1 MRRDSHRLT
10 SIRRKHFLCD
20 CGARTSGPP
29 ERSANQPPKRF
40 FFESLSGLRPL
51 ADRMSAIREWLSL
64 FPQVFLRYNPPP
76 MNCPNCEREIPA
88 DAKSCPSCATSLS
101 DSLSPT
107 QLLDPTKASKNK
119 ARDSSKRTRSYSSFD
134 SIDDARFVP
143 GEVLA
148 ERYRIVGL
156 LGRGGMGE
164 VYRAD
169 DLKLGQPVALKF
181 LPEHLLTDGAALAR
195 FHREVRVARQVSH
208 KNVCRVYDI
217 GEIDGRHFLSM
228 EFIKGEELS
237 SLLRRIGRLPADK
250 AVQLAR
256 QICAGLAA
264 AHDVGFLHRDLKPAN
279 IMIDGEGNARILDF
293 GLAGL
298 TEEFRD
304 DELAAGTPAY
314 MAPEQLEGKEQTVTT
329 DIYSLGLVLYELFTG
344 KRAFEAA
351 TLGELIKLRR
361 SDPTPTTPTSIVKDL
376 DPLIEKVIDRCIQK
390 DPSQRPAS
398 ALQVAAALPGG
409 DPIAAALAAG
419 ETPSPEMVAAAPTE
433 GVLKP
438 VIATALLA
446 TFIGV
451 LALACWLTK
460 YTAVYRMTSLELP
473 PEALRVRARDV
484 IKKMGYAGQP
494 LDSEDGIVIKEDYLR
509 YIEAHDQSLGRWNRL
524 RTEGPGAYRF
534 WYRESPRYFNTT
546 ERIYVDQPALD
557 VSGMTSLYLDM
568 EGRLHW
574 FVGVPPQREPS
585 GGENARP
592 DWSIAFR
599 EAGLDMANFREVAS
613 TSVPLHAYDARAAW
627 DGADPAHP
635 EPKTHVEAAA
645 FRGKPVYFET
655 IYPWDQPMRQEQTP
669 QSGRDRALIF
679 ILIAVFLIALVGSAL
694 IARKNLKLGRG
705 DRRGATRLALLFL
718 IVRMLYWLFM
728 EHHNGLAD
736 YEFGLFLVHVA
747 FAVFI
752 AVFLWLLYVALEPFV
767 RKRWPQR
774 IISWSRLLAGGY
786 RDPLVGRD
794 ILIGAVFGVAMILL
808 GLLTSIGL
816 RWIGRPP
823 GLTLNPGATNL
834 GAHLF
839 IGKFMSQMNAA
850 IFLPFISLFLLLLF
864 MTVLRRE
871 RLAFAVLWLLLATVN
886 VLIGQ
891 VHVLMIP
898 FAVLSAFLATFV
910 LYRFGLLASVAALF
924 FAHLWVFYPMTTELS
939 AWYATDFLM
948 ALSIGV
954 ALVVFG
960 FYTSLAG
967 QPLFG
972 GKFLQD

>member
-1 MRRDSHRLT
+1 
-10 SIRRKHFLCD
+10 
-20 CGARTSGPP
+20 
-29 ERSANQPPKRF
+29 
-40 FFESLSGLRPL
+40 
-51 ADRMSAIREWLSL
+51 
-64 FPQVFLRYNPPP
+64 
-76 MNCPNCEREIPA
+76 MNCPQCQREIPS
-88 DAKSCPSCATSLS
+88 DARTCPSCATSLS
-101 DSLSPT
+101 DSFSPT
-107 QLLDPTKASKNK
+107 QLLDPNQPQKKKTGSE
-119 ARDSSKRTRSYSSFD
+119 SSRKTRSYSSFD

-143 GEVLA
+143 GEILA

-181 LPEHLLTDGAALAR
+181 LPDHLLSDGAALAR

-217 GEIDGRHFLSM
+217 GEVDGRHFLSM

-237 SLLRRIGRLPADK
+237 SLLRRIGRLPQDK
-250 AVQLAR
+250 AIQLAR

-264 AHDVGFLHRDLKPAN
+264 AHDAGVLHRDLKPAN
-279 IMIDGEGNARILDF
+279 IMIDGEGNARVLDF

-298 TEEFRD
+298 VEEFAD
-304 DELAAGTPAY
+304 DEMKAGTPAY
-314 MAPEQLEGKEQTVTT
+314 MAPEQLEGSDQTVKT

-361 SDPTPTTPTSIVKDL
+361 SDSTPTTPTSIVKDL

-390 DPSQRPAS
+390 DPSQRPSS

-433 GVLKP
+433 GILKP
-438 VIATALLA
+438 VVATALLV
-446 TFIGV
+446 TCIGV
-451 LALACWLTK
+451 LALGCWLTK
-460 YTAVYRMTSLELP
+460 YTAVYRMTSLDLP

-484 IKKMGYAGQP
+484 IKKMGYAGP
-494 LDSEDGIVIKEDYLR
+494 ALDGDEGIVLKEDYLH
-509 YIEAHDQSLGRWNRL
+509 YIEAHDQSLSRWNRL

-534 WYRESPRYFNTT
+534 WYRESPRYFSTT
-546 ERIYVDQPALD
+546 EDIQVDKPALD

-574 FVGVPPQREPS
+574 FVGVPPQREPP
-585 GGENARP
+585 GGENAKP
-592 DWSIAFR
+592 DWTVPFR
-599 EAGLDMANFREVAS
+599 EAGLEIANFKEVAS
-613 TSVPLHAYDARAAW
+613 TSVPLHAYDTRAAW

-635 EPKTHVEAAA
+635 ELKTHVEAAA
-645 FRGKPVYFET
+645 FRGKPIYFET
-655 IYPWDQPMRQEQTP
+655 IYPWDQPVRQEQTP
-669 QSGRDRALIF
+669 ESGRDRALIF
-679 ILIAVFLIALVGSAL
+679 ILIAVYLIVVVSSAL
-694 IARKNLKLGRG
+694 LARKNLKLGRG

-718 IVRMLYWLFM
+718 IVRLLYWLFM
-728 EHHNGLAD
+728 EHHNGLAG
-736 YEFGLFLVHVA
+736 YEFDLFVIHLA
-747 FAVFI
+747 FAVYTS
-752 AVFLWLLYVALEPFV
+752 VFVWVLYVALEPFV

-794 ILIGAVFGVAMILL
+794 ILIGAVFGVMLILL

-823 GLTLNPGATNL
+823 ALTLNPGSTVIGSHQFVAKFL
-834 GAHLF
+834 SQLSAGIFLAFFSLF
-839 IGKFMSQMNAA
+839 I
-850 IFLPFISLFLLLLF
+850 LLLL
-864 MTVLRRE
+864 MMVLRRE
-871 RLAFAVLWLLLATVN
+871 RLAFGMLWLLLGTVN

-898 FAVLSAFLATFV
+898 FAALSAFLAVFV
-910 LYRFGLLASVAALF
+910 LYRFGLLAAVSALF
-924 FAHLWVFYPMTTELS
+924 FAHLWVFYPMTTELT
-939 AWYATDFLM
+939 AWYATDFLI
-948 ALSIGV
+948 ALTICV
-954 ALVVFG
+954 ALAVFG

-967 QPLFG
+967 QPLFS
-972 GKFLQD
+972 GKLLQD